1 MNLECQSAADFKRFR
16 NRFDE
21 GGSIKMERVLL
32 IATGGTIAMRKDEA
46 GKVVPAVSGHELIE
60 SLPELSQEADW
71 EICDFSNVAS
81 CNIDPKHMRT
91 LAMEVERH
99 FLLDPLLKGIII
111 THGTDTLEE
120 TAYFL
125 DVAIKD
131 PRPVILTASQR
142 DASESDSDGPRNL
155 HNAMRIALDSRAFN
169 RGVVIAL
176 NEEIH
181 AARDV
186 RKLHTSHVD
195 AFNSGDIGA
204 LGSIDTGEVIW
215 HRKAEQTVKLGVP
228 KTLAKVAICKAY
240 TGMPPNI
247 IRAMVQDKTDAL
259 IIEAFG
265 RGNLPP
271 QLIQEISDI
280 VANDIPVIIT
290 SRCLF
295 GRTAPIYGYP
305 GGGADLER
313 VGAWFS
319 ADLSTEKVRLFL
331 SIALGQGM
339 DKKELRKMLVN
350 GAVNIF

>member
-1 MNLECQSAADFKRFR
+1 MDK
-16 NRFDE
+16 
-21 GGSIKMERVLL
+21 VLL
-32 IATGGTIAMRKDEA
+32 IATGGTIAMRKDEG
-46 GKVVPAVSGHELIE
+46 GKVVPAVSGHELID
-60 SLPELSQEADW
+60 SLPELTQEVDW
-71 EICDFSNVAS
+71 EICELSNVAS
-81 CNIDPKHMRT
+81 CNIDPMHMKT
-91 LAMEVERH
+91 LAMEVEQH
-99 FLLDPLLKGIII
+99 FLRDPLLKGIII

-125 DVAIKD
+125 DVTIKD
-131 PRPVILTASQR
+131 RRPVILTASQR

-155 HNAMRIALDSRAFN
+155 RNAMRIALDPRAVN

-176 NEEIH
+176 NEEIN

-215 HRKAEQTVKLGVP
+215 HRKPEHTVKLGVP
-228 KTLAKVAICKAY
+228 TTLANVAICKAY
-240 TGMPPNI
+240 TGIPASAL
-247 IRAMVQDKTDAL
+247 RAMVQDDTEAL
-259 IIEAFG
+259 VIEAFG

-271 QLIQEISDI
+271 QLMEEIANI
-280 VANDIPVIIT
+280 VAKGIPIVIT
-290 SRCLF
+290 SRCLY
-295 GRTAPIYGYP
+295 GRTAPVYGYP

-339 DKKELRKMLVN
+339 DKKELKTILSN
-350 GAVNIF
+350 GAVNIS

>member
-1 MNLECQSAADFKRFR
+1 VSKLEK
-16 NRFDE
+16 
-21 GGSIKMERVLL
+21 VLL
-32 IATGGTIAMRKDEA
+32 IATGGTIAMRKDKS

-60 SLPELSQEADW
+60 SLPELAQEANW

-81 CNIDPKHMRT
+81 CNIDPRQMKR

-125 DVAIKD
+125 DVAIRD
-131 PRPVILTASQR
+131 SRPVILTASQR

-155 HNAMRIALDSRAFN
+155 HNALRIALDLRAVN

-186 RKLHTSHVD
+186 RKLHTSHVE
-195 AFNSGDIGA
+195 AFHSGDIGA

-215 HRKAEQTVKLGVP
+215 HRKAEHTIKLGVP

-240 TGMPPNI
+240 TGMPSDTLQ
-247 IRAMVQDKTDAL
+247 AMVQDKTEAL
-259 IIEAFG
+259 VIEAFG

-271 QLIQEISDI
+271 QLVNGIAEI
-280 VANDIPVIIT
+280 VADGIPVVIT

-295 GRTAPIYGYP
+295 GRTAPVYGYP

-319 ADLSTEKVRLFL
+319 ANLSTEKVRLFL

-339 DKKELRKMLVN
+339 DKKEVRKFLAN
-350 GAVNIF
+350 GAVNIPKISRL

>member
-1 MNLECQSAADFKRFR
+1 MDK
-16 NRFDE
+16 
-21 GGSIKMERVLL
+21 VLL

-46 GKVVPAVSGHELIE
+46 GKVVPAVSGRELID
-60 SLPELSQEADW
+60 SLPELTQEADW
-71 EICDFSNVAS
+71 EIYELSNVAS
-81 CNIDPKHMRT
+81 CNIEPLYMKT
-91 LAMEVERH
+91 LAMVVELH
-99 FLLDPLLKGIII
+99 FLRDPFLKGVII

-155 HNAMRIALDSRAFN
+155 HNALRIALDPRAIN

-176 NEEIH
+176 NEEIN

-195 AFNSGDIGA
+195 AFDSGDIGA

-215 HRKAEQTVKLGVP
+215 HRKPEHTVKLGVP
-228 KTLAKVAICKAY
+228 KKLANVAICKAY
-240 TGMPPNI
+240 TGMPTSI
-247 IRAMVQDKTDAL
+247 LWAMVQDETEAFV
-259 IIEAFG
+259 IEAFG

-271 QLIQEISDI
+271 HLMDGISDI
-280 VANDIPVIIT
+280 IANGIPVVIT

-295 GRTAPIYGYP
+295 GRTSPVYGYP

-313 VGAWFS
+313 VGAWFA
-319 ADLSTEKVRLFL
+319 ADLSTEKVRLLL

-339 DKKELRKMLVN
+339 DKTELKKILAN
-350 GAVNIF
+350 GAVNIS

>member
-1 MNLECQSAADFKRFR
+1 MNK
-16 NRFDE
+16 
-21 GGSIKMERVLL
+21 GKVLL
-32 IATGGTIAMRKDEA
+32 IATGGTIAMRKDVD
-46 GKVVPAVSGHELIE
+46 GKVVPAVSGLELLE
-60 SLPELSQEADW
+60 SLPSLSQQANW

-81 CNIDPKHMRT
+81 CNIDPTLMRS
-91 LAMEVERH
+91 LALEVERN
-99 FLLDPLLKGIII
+99 FSLDPSLKGIII

-155 HNAMRIALDSRAFN
+155 LNAMRIALDPRAIL
-169 RGVVIAL
+169 RGVLIAL

-195 AFNSGDIGA
+195 AFDSGDIGA
-204 LGSIDTGEVIW
+204 LGSIDNGEVIW
-215 HRKAEQTVKLGVP
+215 HRKPEPTVKLGVP
-228 KTLAKVAICKAY
+228 MNLAKVAICKAF
-240 TGMPPNI
+240 TGMSPEILKIAHNH
-247 IRAMVQDKTDAL
+247 VDAL
-259 IIEAFG
+259 VIEAFG

-271 QLIQEISDI
+271 QLMPGISELI
-280 VANDIPVIIT
+280 NSGIPVVIT

-295 GRTAPIYGYP
+295 GRTAPVYGYP

-313 VGAWFS
+313 AGAWFS

-339 DKKELRKMLVN
+339 EKEKLQRILAN
-350 GAVNIF
+350 GAVNIS

>member
-1 MNLECQSAADFKRFR
+1 MTK
-16 NRFDE
+16 
-21 GGSIKMERVLL
+21 VLL

-46 GKVVPAVSGHELIE
+46 GKVVPAVSGHELLE
-60 SLPELSQEADW
+60 SLPEISQQAEW

-81 CNIDPKHMRT
+81 CNMDPTRMGS
-91 LAMEVERH
+91 LALEVERH
-99 FLLDPLLKGIII
+99 FLSDPLLKGIII

-125 DVAIKD
+125 DVTIND
-131 PRPVILTASQR
+131 SRPIILTASQR

-155 HNAMRIALDSRAFN
+155 SNAMRIALDPRAVD

-186 RKLHTSHVD
+186 RKLHTNHVD
-195 AFNSGDIGA
+195 AFNSGDKGA

-215 HRKAEQTVKLGVP
+215 HRKPEQTVKLGIP
-228 KTLAKVAICKAY
+228 KTLAKVAICKVY
-240 TGMPPNI
+240 TGMPSNI
-247 IRAMVQDKTDAL
+247 LRTLIQDDTEAL
-259 IIEAFG
+259 VIEAFG

-271 QLIQEISDI
+271 ILMQEISEI
-280 VANDIPVIIT
+280 VAKGVPVVIT

-295 GRTAPIYGYP
+295 GRTAPVYGYP

-339 DKKELRKMLVN
+339 DKKELRKILSN
-350 GAVNIF
+350 GAVNIS

>member
-1 MNLECQSAADFKRFR
+1 MDK
-16 NRFDE
+16 
-21 GGSIKMERVLL
+21 VLL

-46 GKVVPAVSGHELIE
+46 GKVVPAVSGHELIN
-60 SLPELSQEADW
+60 SLPELTQEADW
-71 EICDFSNVAS
+71 EICELSNVAS
-81 CNIDPKHMRT
+81 CNIDPKHMKT
-91 LAMEVERH
+91 LAMEVEQH
-99 FLLDPLLKGIII
+99 FLLDPFLKGVII

-125 DVAIKD
+125 DVTIKD

-155 HNAMRIALDSRAFN
+155 HNAMRIALDPRAVN

-176 NEEIH
+176 NEEIN

-204 LGSIDTGEVIW
+204 LGSIDTGDVIW
-215 HRKAEQTVKLGVP
+215 HRKPEYTVKLGVP
-228 KTLAKVAICKAY
+228 KTLANVAICKAY
-240 TGMPPNI
+240 TGMPASI
-247 IRAMVQDKTDAL
+247 LRAMVQDETEAFV
-259 IIEAFG
+259 IEAFG

-271 QLIQEISDI
+271 QLMEEISDI
-280 VANDIPVIIT
+280 VANGIPVVIT

-295 GRTAPIYGYP
+295 GRTAPVYGYP

-339 DKKELRKMLVN
+339 DKKELKKILAN
-350 GAVNIF
+350 GAVNIS

>member
-1 MNLECQSAADFKRFR
+1 
-16 NRFDE
+16 
-21 GGSIKMERVLL
+21 
-32 IATGGTIAMRKDEA
+32 MRKDEA
-46 GKVVPAVSGHELIE
+46 GKAVPAVSGHELID
-60 SLPELSQEADW
+60 SLPELSEEAAW
-71 EICDFSNVAS
+71 EVCDFSNVAS
-81 CNIDPKHMRT
+81 CNIDPLHMKA
-91 LAMEVERH
+91 LAGEVERH
-99 FLLDPLLKGIII
+99 FLLDPFLKGIVI

-155 HNAMRIALDSRAFN
+155 HNAMRIALDPRAVN

-176 NEEIH
+176 NEKIH

-186 RKLHTSHVD
+186 RKLHTSHID
-195 AFNSGDIGA
+195 AFHSGDSGA

-215 HRKAEQTVKLGVP
+215 HRKAEHTFKLGVP
-228 KTLAKVAICKAY
+228 GRLAKVGICKVY
-240 TGMPPNI
+240 TGMSPNI
-247 IRAMVQDKTDAL
+247 IRAFADDQTEGFV
-259 IIEAFG
+259 IEAFG

-271 QLIQEISDI
+271 QLIEEISDF
-280 VANDIPVIIT
+280 VTKGIPVVIT

-295 GRTAPIYGYP
+295 GRTASVYGYP

-313 VGAWFS
+313 VGAWFA

-331 SIALGQGM
+331 SIALGQGI
-339 DKKELRKMLVN
+339 DKTELKKMLVN
-350 GAVNIF
+350 GAICIL

>member
-1 MNLECQSAADFKRFR
+1 
-16 NRFDE
+16 
-21 GGSIKMERVLL
+21 MEKVLL
-32 IATGGTIAMRKDEA
+32 IATGGTIAMRKDET
-46 GKVVPAVSGHELIE
+46 GKVVPAVSGHELLE
-60 SLPELSQEADW
+60 SLPELSQQADW

-81 CNIDPKHMRT
+81 CNMDPTQMRT
-91 LAMEVERH
+91 LALEVERH
-99 FLLDPLLKGIII
+99 FSLDPLLKGIII

-125 DVAIKD
+125 DVAIND
-131 PRPVILTASQR
+131 RRPVILTASQR

-155 HNAMRIALDSRAFN
+155 SNAMRIALDPRAVD

-186 RKLHTSHVD
+186 RKLHTNHVD
-195 AFNSGDIGA
+195 AFNSGDKGA

-215 HRKAEQTVKLGVP
+215 HRKPERTVKLGIQ
-228 KTLAKVAICKAY
+228 KTLAKVAICKVY
-240 TGMPPNI
+240 TGMPSNI
-247 IRAMVQDKTDAL
+247 LRTMIQDDTEAFV
-259 IIEAFG
+259 IEAFG

-271 QLIQEISDI
+271 ILVQEISEI
-280 VANDIPVIIT
+280 VGKGVPVVIT

-295 GRTAPIYGYP
+295 GRTAPVYGYP

-339 DKKELRKMLVN
+339 DKKELRKILSN
-350 GAVNIF
+350 GAVNIS

>member
-1 MNLECQSAADFKRFR
+1 VSKIEK
-16 NRFDE
+16 
-21 GGSIKMERVLL
+21 VLL

-46 GKVVPAVSGHELIE
+46 GKAVPAVSGRELIE
-60 SLPELSQEADW
+60 GLPELSQEADW
-71 EICDFSNVAS
+71 EICEFSNVAS
-81 CNIDPKHMRT
+81 CNIEPKQMSR
-91 LAMEVERH
+91 LALEVERH
-99 FLLDPLLKGIII
+99 YSLDPLLKGIII

-142 DASESDSDGPRNL
+142 DASESDSDGPRNIL
-155 HNAMRIALDSRAFN
+155 NALRIALDPRAVN

-186 RKLHTSHVD
+186 RKLHTSQVD
-195 AFNSGDIGA
+195 AFHSGDKGA
-204 LGSIDTGEVIW
+204 LGCIDTGEVIW
-215 HRKAEQTVKLGVP
+215 HRQTEPTVKLGVP
-228 KTLAKVAICKAY
+228 KTLAVVAICKVY

-247 IRAMVQDKTDAL
+247 MRAMVQDETEAVV
-259 IIEAFG
+259 IEAFG

-271 QLIQEISDI
+271 QLIQEISRIIKNGKPI
-280 VANDIPVIIT
+280 VIT

-295 GRTAPIYGYP
+295 GRTAPVYGYP

-331 SIALGQGM
+331 SIALGQGV

-350 GAVNIF
+350 GAVNSY

>member
-1 MNLECQSAADFKRFR
+1 MNKEK
-16 NRFDE
+16 
-21 GGSIKMERVLL
+21 VLL
-32 IATGGTIAMRKDEA
+32 IATGGTIAMRKDVA
-46 GKVVPAVSGHELIE
+46 GKVVPAVSGLELVE
-60 SLPELSQEADW
+60 SLPGLSQVADW
-71 EICDFSNVAS
+71 EISDFSNVAS
-81 CNIDPKHMRT
+81 CNIDPTHMRL
-91 LAMEVERH
+91 LATEVERH
-99 FLLDPLLKGIII
+99 FFLDPLLKGIII

-142 DASESDSDGPRNL
+142 DASETDSDGPRNL
-155 HNAMRIALDSRAFN
+155 FNAMRIALDPRAIH
-169 RGVVIAL
+169 RGVLIAL

-215 HRKAEQTVKLGVP
+215 HRKPEPTVKLGVP
-228 KTLAKVAICKAY
+228 KSLANVAICKVF
-240 TGMPPNI
+240 TGMSPDILKIAQHN
-247 IRAMVQDKTDAL
+247 TDAL
-259 IIEAFG
+259 VIEAFG

-271 QLIQEISDI
+271 QLMQEISELI
-280 VANDIPVIIT
+280 TLGIPVVIT

-295 GRTAPIYGYP
+295 GRTAPVYGYP

-331 SIALGQGM
+331 SIALGHGM
-339 DKKELRKMLVN
+339 DKNQLRKILAN
-350 GAVNIF
+350 GAVSIS

>member
-1 MNLECQSAADFKRFR
+1 MDK
-16 NRFDE
+16 
-21 GGSIKMERVLL
+21 VLL
-32 IATGGTIAMRKDEA
+32 IATGGTIAMRKDDS
-46 GKVVPAVSGHELIE
+46 GKVVPAVSGHELID
-60 SLPELSQEADW
+60 SLPELTAEADW
-71 EICDFSNVAS
+71 EICELSNVAS
-81 CNIDPKHMRT
+81 CNIDPKHMRM
-91 LAMEVERH
+91 LAMEVEQR
-99 FLLDPLLKGIII
+99 FLRDPYLKGVII

-155 HNAMRIALDSRAFN
+155 HNAMRIALDPRAVN

-176 NEEIH
+176 NEDIN

-195 AFNSGDIGA
+195 AFDSGDIGA

-215 HRKAEQTVKLGVP
+215 HRKPEPTVKLGVP
-228 KTLAKVAICKAY
+228 KTLADVAICKAY
-240 TGMPPNI
+240 TGMPVNSL
-247 IRAMVQDKTDAL
+247 RAMVQGETEAL
-259 IIEAFG
+259 VIEAFG

-271 QLIQEISDI
+271 QLMGEI
-280 VANDIPVIIT
+280 ANIIANGIPVVIT

-295 GRTAPIYGYP
+295 GRTAPVYGYP

-319 ADLSTEKVRLFL
+319 ADL
-331 SIALGQGM
+331 
-339 DKKELRKMLVN
+339 
-350 GAVNIF
+350 

>member
-1 MNLECQSAADFKRFR
+1 M
-16 NRFDE
+16 
-21 GGSIKMERVLL
+21 
-32 IATGGTIAMRKDEA
+32 
-46 GKVVPAVSGHELIE
+46 
-60 SLPELSQEADW
+60 
-71 EICDFSNVAS
+71 
-81 CNIDPKHMRT
+81 
-91 LAMEVERH
+91 
-99 FLLDPLLKGIII
+99 
-111 THGTDTLEE
+111 
-120 TAYFL
+120 
-125 DVAIKD
+125 D

-155 HNAMRIALDSRAFN
+155 HNAMRIALDPRAVN

-195 AFNSGDIGA
+195 AFHSGDMGA
-204 LGSIDTGEVIW
+204 LGSIDTGEVLW
-215 HRKAEQTVKLGVP
+215 HRKAERTIKLGVP
-228 KTLAKVAICKAY
+228 KTLAKIGICKAY
-240 TGMPPNI
+240 TGMPASTL
-247 IRAMVQDKTDAL
+247 RAMVQDETGAL
-259 IIEAFG
+259 VIEAFG

-271 QLIQEISDI
+271 QLMKEISDI
-280 VANDIPVIIT
+280 VANGIPVIIT

-295 GRTAPIYGYP
+295 GRTAPVYGYP

-339 DKKELRKMLVN
+339 DKKELRKILAN
-350 GAVNIF
+350 GAVNISYL

>member
-1 MNLECQSAADFKRFR
+1 MDK
-16 NRFDE
+16 
-21 GGSIKMERVLL
+21 VLL
-32 IATGGTIAMRKDEA
+32 IATGGTIAMRKDDS
-46 GKVVPAVSGHELIE
+46 GKVVPAVSGHELID
-60 SLPELSQEADW
+60 SLPELTAEADW
-71 EICDFSNVAS
+71 EICELSNVAS
-81 CNIDPKHMRT
+81 CNIDPEHMRT
-91 LAMEVERH
+91 LAMEVEQH
-99 FLLDPLLKGIII
+99 FLRDPYLKGVII

-155 HNAMRIALDSRAFN
+155 HNAMRIALDPRAVN

-176 NEEIH
+176 NEDIN

-195 AFNSGDIGA
+195 AFDSGDIGA

-215 HRKAEQTVKLGVP
+215 HRKPEPTVKLGVP
-228 KTLAKVAICKAY
+228 KTLADVSICKAY
-240 TGMPPNI
+240 TGMPVKSL
-247 IRAMVQDKTDAL
+247 RAMVQNETEAL
-259 IIEAFG
+259 VIEAVG

-271 QLIQEISDI
+271 QLMEEI
-280 VANDIPVIIT
+280 ANIIANGIPVVIT

-313 VGAWFS
+313 AGAWFS

-339 DKKELRKMLVN
+339 DKQELKKILAN
-350 GAVNIF
+350 GAVNIS

>member
-1 MNLECQSAADFKRFR
+1 
-16 NRFDE
+16 
-21 GGSIKMERVLL
+21 MEKVLL
-32 IATGGTIAMRKDEA
+32 IATGGTIAMRKDKA
-46 GKVVPAVSGHELIE
+46 GKVVPAVSGNELLE
-60 SLPELSQEADW
+60 SLPELSREANW

-81 CNIDPKHMRT
+81 CNIDPEHMRS
-91 LAMEVERH
+91 LAMEVERY

-125 DVAIKD
+125 DIAIKD

-155 HNAMRIALDSRAFN
+155 HNAMRIALNPRAIN

-186 RKLHTSHVD
+186 RKLHTSHVE
-195 AFNSGDIGA
+195 AFHSGDKGA

-215 HRKAEQTVKLGVP
+215 HRQPERTFKIGIP

-240 TGMPPNI
+240 TGMSPEI
-247 IRAMVQDKTDAL
+247 IRVIVQQETEAL
-259 IIEAFG
+259 VIEAFG

-271 QLIQEISDI
+271 QLMQEISDI
-280 VANDIPVIIT
+280 VAGGIPVVIT

-295 GRTAPIYGYP
+295 GRTAPVYGYP

-313 VGAWFS
+313 IGAWF
-319 ADLSTEKVRLFL
+319 ATDLSTEKVRLFL
-331 SIALGQGM
+331 SLALGQGM
-339 DKKELRKMLVN
+339 DKKELRTILANGTVN
-350 GAVNIF
+350 LL